1 MTAERGTRAIFRW
14 WRRLQV
20 MVVKEIR
27 QLLRDVPLLLF
38 LIYAF
43 TIEIYLAGSGGAL
56 ELNRAKVI
64 VHDADR
70 TDASRD
76 LIYRF
81 MPPYFEM
88 AGEVRDIRTG
98 LAMLDR
104 GDALV
109 LLDVPE
115 RFEETLIRGERAASV
130 QMQIDTSNT
139 TLGYLA
145 ASYGAQI
152 GAIFARERTESLFQD
167 EGLPVIRNE
176 QRVWFNQ
183 DLKDSW
189 YKVISEL
196 LTMMTAVSVLLPGAA
211 MVREKE
217 RGTIEQLLVSPISP
231 FQVLISKVLAMDI
244 VILIATAVSLFV
256 IMQPIFG
263 LPVRGSLVLFFSLVA
278 LYVFTTAGL
287 GLLVATVARNSA
299 QVGMLTILFVT
310 PMIMLSGTWTPPE
323 AMPEVLQYLIR
334 LSPLNHFIEISYG
347 ILLRGAGVSLLW
359 DSILAMFVMG
369 NLLLLVGVWRFRRMF
384 G

>member
-1 MTAERGTRAIFRW
+1 
-14 WRRLQV
+14 

-152 GAIFARERTESLFQD
+152 GAIFVRERTESFFQD

-256 IMQPIFG
+256 IMQPLFG
-263 LPVRGSLVLFFSLVA
+263 LPARGSLVLFFSLVA

-287 GLLVATVARNSA
+287 GLVVATVARNSA

-323 AMPEVLQYLIR
+323 AMPRVLQFLIR

-347 ILLRGAGVSLLW
+347 ILLRGAGVALLW
-359 DSILAMFVMG
+359 DSILAMFIMG